1 MSETNICNYVPRIAE
16 LRIWN
21 ELKNKEIE
29 FSVLSDEGT
38 AIDILMGSDILSQLM
53 TSKSIN
59 LDSGLIGI
67 EAKPG
72 WCVTGMTNETY
83 KDINSLTI
91 NSLTLVMLVSNVS
104 LSEFWKLEILG
115 IVHLVKVKSAKITY
129 DEHLSDFK

>member
-1 MSETNICNYVPRIAE
+1 MSETKICNYVPRIAE

-29 FSVLSDEGT
+29 FSVLSDEGK
-38 AIDILMGSDILSQLM
+38 AIDILMESDILSQLM

-67 EAKPG
+67 EAKLG

-83 KDINSLTI
+83 NDINSLT
-91 NSLTLVMLVSNVS
+91 TLVMLVSNVS
-104 LSEFWKLEILG
+104 LSDFWKLEILG
-115 IVHLVKVKSAKITY
+115 IGHLVKVKSAKITY